1 MFLNTDLKK
10 LLIIGFLV
18 EALIFIF
25 FYQITDNWG
34 EIFRLSA
41 RYSGRLSL
49 IIYLICFYHF
59 TFSFIK
65 KNSSEKLN
73 NSIIVFCF
81 LHFIHFIFLALSV
94 YLNDLPII
102 PIKLTGGFIA
112 YLMILIYPVMIN
124 KIKKMV
130 YHFIYYYYVGIVFAA
145 TYLSRIQGN
154 FEGANPETFHFIGLG
169 LIVASFILF
178 TILIMKF
185 KESINY

>member
-1 MFLNTDLKK
+1 MFLSTNLKK

-18 EALIFIF
+18 EALIFVCC
-25 FYQITDNWG
+25 YLMTDNWG

-49 IIYLICFYHF
+49 IIYLICFFHF

-65 KNSSEKLN
+65 KKSSEKLK
-73 NSIIVFCF
+73 NSLIVFCF
-81 LHFIHFIFLALSV
+81 LHYIHFIFLALSV

-102 PIKLTGGFIA
+102 PLKLTGGFIA
-112 YLMILIYPVMIN
+112 YLMILIYPLMIN
-124 KIKKMV
+124 MIKKMI
-130 YHFIYYYYVGIVFAA
+130 YHFIFYYYVGIVFAA

-169 LIVASFILF
+169 SIVASFILF
-178 TILIMKF
+178 TILIMRFQEK
-185 KESINY
+185 

>member
-1 MFLNTDLKK
+1 MFLNKNLNK

-18 EALIFIF
+18 EALIFVF

-73 NSIIVFCF
+73 NSIIIFCF
-81 LHFIHFIFLALSV
+81 LHFIHFIFL
-94 YLNDLPII
+94 LPGLEDKIFLPTTQQQSIDYQYCTII
-102 PIKLTGGFIA
+102 IYHCNCIIYIIIIIIY
-112 YLMILIYPVMIN
+112 YLMLSTLI
-124 KIKKMV
+124 
-130 YHFIYYYYVGIVFAA
+130 
-145 TYLSRIQGN
+145 
-154 FEGANPETFHFIGLG
+154 
-169 LIVASFILF
+169 
-178 TILIMKF
+178 
-185 KESINY
+185 

>member
-1 MFLNTDLKK
+1 MFLNKNLNK

-18 EALIFIF
+18 EALIFVF
-25 FYQITDNWG
+25 FYQMTDNWG

-65 KNSSEKLN
+65 KKSSEKLK
-73 NSIIVFCF
+73 NSIIVFCL
-81 LHFIHFIFLALSV
+81 LHYIHFIFLALSV

-112 YLMILIYPVMIN
+112 YLMILIYPLMIN
-124 KIKKMV
+124 MIKKMF

-154 FEGANPETFHFIGLG
+154 FEGATPEAFHFIGLG
-169 LIVASFILF
+169 SIVASFILF
-178 TILIMKF
+178 TILIMRF
-185 KESINY
+185 QED

>member
-1 MFLNTDLKK
+1 MFLNKNLNK

-18 EALIFIF
+18 EALIFVF
-25 FYQITDNWG
+25 FYQMTDNWG

-65 KNSSEKLN
+65 KKSSEKLK
-73 NSIIVFCF
+73 NSIIVFCL
-81 LHFIHFIFLALSV
+81 LHYIHFIYLALSV

-112 YLMILIYPVMIN
+112 YLMILIYPLMIN
-124 KIKKMV
+124 MIKKHK
-130 YHFIYYYYVGIVFAA
+130 Y
-145 TYLSRIQGN
+145 Q
-154 FEGANPETFHFIGLG
+154 
-169 LIVASFILF
+169 SF
-178 TILIMKF
+178 
-185 KESINY
+185 Y

>member
-18 EALIFIF
+18 EALIFVF

-73 NSIIVFCF
+73 NSIIIFCF

-112 YLMILIYPVMIN
+112 YLMILIY
-124 KIKKMV
+124 
-130 YHFIYYYYVGIVFAA
+130 
-145 TYLSRIQGN
+145 Q
-154 FEGANPETFHFIGLG
+154 
-169 LIVASFILF
+169 
-178 TILIMKF
+178 
-185 KESINY
+185 